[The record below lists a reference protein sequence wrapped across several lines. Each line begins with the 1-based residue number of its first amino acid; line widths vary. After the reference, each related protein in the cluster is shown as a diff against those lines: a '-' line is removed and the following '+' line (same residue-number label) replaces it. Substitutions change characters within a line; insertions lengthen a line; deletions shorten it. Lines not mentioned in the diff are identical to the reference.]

1 MRFLSP
7 HLLCDLVLDPS
18 GDVWMRIEVLRIAIE
33 PFSIVGIVESFQAF
47 GDQIIDVFRSH
58 AVDGD
63 DDHSFA
69 LGLLHSLSYVGLP

>member
-1 MRFLSP
+1 
-7 HLLCDLVLDPS
+7 
-18 GDVWMRIEVLRIAIE
+18 MRIEVLRIAIE

-69 LGLLHSLSYVGLP
+69 LGLLHSLSYVRAALILHKAEPNILEL